1 MELIDDAGNP
11 PNLYVH
17 LDTYHMNIEESSSE
31 HAVGVCGDKLGYA
44 LHSTPTPPLPSPSPF
59 YIACPWRSK
68 RHFLLMD
75 CHSTTQHA
83 HLTFMPDCCDEAKL
97 ALHVTTSSSSTG
109 SNNIVTVVVTQHCFC
124 YE

>member
-44 LHSTPTPPLPSPSPF
+44 LLQSVLRTQTRVCF
-59 YIACPWRSK
+59 IAI
-68 RHFLLMD
+68 FVEY
-75 CHSTTQHA
+75 T
-83 HLTFMPDCCDEAKL
+83 
-97 ALHVTTSSSSTG
+97 
-109 SNNIVTVVVTQHCFC
+109 N
-124 YE
+124 

>member
-44 LHSTPTPPLPSPSPF
+44 SHPFAPTPP
-59 YIACPWRSK
+59 PW
-68 RHFLLMD
+68 
-75 CHSTTQHA
+75 C
-83 HLTFMPDCCDEAKL
+83 
-97 ALHVTTSSSSTG
+97 
-109 SNNIVTVVVTQHCFC
+109 
-124 YE
+124 